1 MAKKSFEC
9 SVVTPSAMLVTGQVS
24 YAAVPAWD
32 GSMGILPG
40 RAAILARLGV
50 GELRLEFADT
60 EKSKGGEAT
69 YYVEGGVVKMSDNKL
84 TILAEKAMPI
94 EDLSASAADAELAAA
109 MKAPAVGTPE
119 QVADKKAAD
128 QQRARVKK
136 RLAKK

>member
-24 YAAVPAWD
+24 YAAVPSWD

-84 TILAEKAMPI
+84 TILAEKAMPV
-94 EDLSASAADAELAAA
+94 EELTAAAADAELAAA
-109 MKAPAVGTPE
+109 MKAPSVGTPE